1 MTGDAT
7 NEAAQDFLPQLLG
20 VFRSGMIAVM
30 IAVGNRT
37 GLFDVMAPLPPSTSM
52 EIAKAAGVSVREAD
66 IYLCWWCDCGC
77 PGAVTDC

>member
-1 MTGDAT
+1 VTSTARLAIERAYLRGDT
-7 NEAAQDFLPQLLG
+7 LE
-20 VFRSGMIAVM
+20 
-30 IAVGNRT
+30 
-37 GLFDVMAPLPPSTSM
+37 